1 MKFDR
6 DTVLHVEKLARID
19 LTDEER
25 DRLTDQL
32 IRIVEYCEKLQDVD
46 TEGIEPTS
54 GVVIDGGSKLRDDE
68 VGPSLDR
75 DVVLGMA
82 PDKKGPY
89 FRVPKIIG
97 RSQS

>member
-6 DTVLHVEKLARID
+6 DTVLHVEKLARIE

-32 IRIVEYCEKLQDVD
+32 IRIVDYCEKLRAVD
-46 TEGIEPTS
+46 TDGVEPTS
-54 GVVIDGGSKLRDDE
+54 GVVIEDASKLRADE

-75 DVVLGMA
+75 DVVLGLA
-82 PDKKGPY
+82 PDRKGNF
-89 FRVPKIIG
+89 FRVPKIIE
-97 RSQS
+97 R